1 MGVEG
6 VLSKSV
12 ASFEGPRLVFE
23 GELLSSVDEFY
34 PQLMNVMQ
42 KKYEKEKPQYLSN
55 PYCLPFICIFVVKC
69 AWYYLPYDR

>member
-23 GELLSSVDEFY
+23 GELLSSVDEFC

-42 KKYEKEKPQYLSN
+42 KEKPQMLALHLY
-55 PYCLPFICIFVVKC
+55 F
-69 AWYYLPYDR
+69 RG